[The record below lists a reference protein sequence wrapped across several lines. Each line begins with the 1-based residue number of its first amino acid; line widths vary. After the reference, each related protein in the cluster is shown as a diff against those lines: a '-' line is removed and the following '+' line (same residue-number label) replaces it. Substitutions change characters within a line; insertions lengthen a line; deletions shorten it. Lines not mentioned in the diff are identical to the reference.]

1 MSTLPQL
8 VGVRE
13 VMAETGLKR
22 AAAEA
27 LKERDVEA
35 ELAPL
40 LPPGETAGL
49 VPRIRAAV
57 SRLADGLGRTAQAEE
72 LRRQE
77 RGKSSGSDS
86 APC

>member
-1 MSTLPQL
+1 MEALDRRLARVESRIQSLRKRKRMTRGELA
-8 VGVRE
+8 RE
-13 VMAETGLKR
+13 LR

-57 SRLADGLGRTAQAEE
+57 SRLADGLDA
-72 LRRQE
+72 
-77 RGKSSGSDS
+77 S
-86 APC
+86 